1 MSSVSWKGGES
12 KGQEKKEKHKKRR
25 AEGQPSWYEKT
36 VDADFKEEEIH
47 IPKDKVG
54 LIFRKKRLEKKG
66 HNHPKW
72 NPGLSHQRRSC
83 LHKRNRRTAH
93 PCETDYRKGLA
104 CEFHIY
110 IYPFYVIIYCAVCV
124 MSFT

>member
-1 MSSVSWKGGES
+1 MCPGKVENQKD
-12 KGQEKKEKHKKRR
+12 KRR
-25 AEGQPSWYEKT
+25 KINIKNEEHKVKKKT
-36 VDADFKEEEIH
+36 VDADFKEEEVH

-54 LIFRKKRLEKKG
+54 LILGKKG
-66 HNHPKW
+66 WKKNGHNQPKW

-83 LHKRNRRTAH
+83 LHNRNRRTAH

-110 IYPFYVIIYCAVCV
+110 IYPFDVIIYCAVCV